1 MSGSD
6 RDAADVACYGI
17 ASILEAHLVPLSR
30 GLPADHSRREIIIA
44 SFPAPP
50 FTNPDMPMTTPESEP
65 HPAPPAHGF
74 ARRNWGKLTL
84 FAVIVVPCLVFTIW
98 AGVALNFTY
107 SSGQR
112 VGFVQKF
119 SRKGWICK
127 TWEGELAIVNMPGAM
142 SQIFDF
148 SVRSDSVARAISDA
162 MAKGRVELEYSEHR
176 GVPTSCFG
184 ETRYFV
190 TGVKAAG
197 SN

>member
-1 MSGSD
+1 M
-6 RDAADVACYGI
+6 
-17 ASILEAHLVPLSR
+17 
-30 GLPADHSRREIIIA
+30 
-44 SFPAPP
+44 
-50 FTNPDMPMTTPESEP
+50 TNPESEP
-65 HPAPPAHGF
+65 QAPRPTHGF

-98 AGVALNFTY
+98 AGAALNYSY

-119 SRKGWICK
+119 SRKGWVCK
-127 TWEGELAIVNMPGAM
+127 TWEGELAIVNMPGAL

-148 SVRSDSVARAISDA
+148 SVRSDSVAKAVSDA

-184 ETRYFV
+184 ETNYYV
-190 TGVKAAG
+190 TGVRSVG
-197 SN
+197 N

>member
-1 MSGSD
+1 M
-6 RDAADVACYGI
+6 
-17 ASILEAHLVPLSR
+17 
-30 GLPADHSRREIIIA
+30 
-44 SFPAPP
+44 
-50 FTNPDMPMTTPESEP
+50 TNPESEP
-65 HPAPPAHGF
+65 QTSAPSHGF

-84 FAVIVVPCLVFTIW
+84 LTLFAVPCLVVTIW
-98 AGVALNFTY
+98 AGAALSYTY

-119 SRKGWICK
+119 SHKGWICK

-148 SVRSDSVARAISDA
+148 SVRNDSVAKAVSDA

-184 ETRYFV
+184 ETNYYV
-190 TGVKAAG
+190 TGVKSVG
-197 SN
+197 N